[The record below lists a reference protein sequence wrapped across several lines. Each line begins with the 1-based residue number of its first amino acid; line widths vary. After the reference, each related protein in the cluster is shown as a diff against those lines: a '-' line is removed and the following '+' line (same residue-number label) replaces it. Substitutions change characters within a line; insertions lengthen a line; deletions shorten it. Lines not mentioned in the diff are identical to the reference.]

1 MSKFD
6 LIHIPEPL
14 LEFRYSQK
22 LAYPRD
28 GLFLYGPVD
37 EGRSQV
43 KYGAI
48 GTPAGVARLE
58 RWAEGV
64 GGLINVPPP
73 RPRARAIEPQHVVFP
88 GFAQAYNSGWS
99 AKPHAKITN
108 IDAAA
113 LSAALHIGNRN
124 EAIKKAVDL
133 YVEPLIAA
141 ASRLEDP
148 PNFWFVV
155 IPEEVYELGRPQARI
170 AAREKIQGMVRMT
183 KERARKLEA
192 EPTLPIVSSRRS
204 RGGCLSLRHAFPQ
217 TTEGATSRT
226 QDRHADRAR
235 NNARTQ

>member
-88 GFAQAYNSGWS
+88 A
-99 AKPHAKITN
+99 
-108 IDAAA
+108 
-113 LSAALHIGNRN
+113 
-124 EAIKKAVDL
+124 
-133 YVEPLIAA
+133 
-141 ASRLEDP
+141 
-148 PNFWFVV
+148 
-155 IPEEVYELGRPQARI
+155 
-170 AAREKIQGMVRMT
+170 
-183 KERARKLEA
+183 
-192 EPTLPIVSSRRS
+192 
-204 RGGCLSLRHAFPQ
+204 SLRRTIRA
-217 TTEGATSRT
+217 GAPSRMPKSRILMPPRSPPPFTSETATKRLRRPSIFT
-226 QDRHADRAR
+226 SSL
-235 NNARTQ
+235 